1 MTMLDELVE
10 WLRIPSVSAGARD
23 EAALKE
29 AAEWAAAKIRRAG
42 GTAELEPTK
51 GGAPHVVGELR
62 STRDDAPTVLIY
74 GHYDV
79 QDPGELSNWTS
90 PPFEPTVRDGRLYAR
105 GASDDKGNFFPTLY
119 AACELAET
127 GELPVHIRV
136 LIEGA
141 EETGSDDVYQWV
153 LADERG
159 ADAAI
164 VFDSGMVDADTPGL
178 TLATRGMV
186 FSHLEVRTGA
196 RPVHSGMY
204 GGAALNAFH
213 ALHQALAAVLP
224 RPDGKLP
231 EPLRA
236 GLIAPDAE
244 ELESWKALP
253 DGASSLAEVG
263 ARPSDPTAEA
273 EFWVRTGAEP
283 SLDVNMVAGGEVR
296 TIVPDVARAAVSV
309 RLAAGQ
315 SSAEIAKNLETL
327 LRDALPEGAELSFE
341 YDGAEP
347 SRFDPNDPALQ
358 AARRAMNDPALVR
371 SGGTLPI
378 LAAFAQRGI
387 PAIVGGYALPEDQ
400 IHSPDESYR
409 LVSLEQGAEA
419 ARALYKEL
427 GDARLGARVAGSNRP
442 GGDSPA

>member
-1 MTMLDELVE
+1 VSLLDELIE
-10 WLRIPSVSAGARD
+10 WLRIPSISAGARD
-23 EAALKE
+23 EAALAA
-29 AAEWAAAKIRRAG
+29 AAEWAAEKVRRSG
-42 GTAELEPTK
+42 GTAELVPTP
-51 GGAPHVVGELR
+51 GGAPLVVGELR
-62 STRDDAPTVLIY
+62 SAREDAPTILIY

-79 QDPGELSNWTS
+79 QDPGELGEWTS
-90 PPFEPTVRDGRLYAR
+90 PPFDPTIRDGRLYAR
-105 GASDDKGNFFPTLY
+105 GASDDKGNFWPTLY
-119 AACELAET
+119 VACELAAA
-127 GELPVHIRV
+127 GELPVHVRV
-136 LIEGA
+136 VVEGA

-159 ADAAI
+159 ADAVI
-164 VFDSGMVDADTPGL
+164 VFDSGMFDPDKPAL

-186 FSHLEVRTGA
+186 FAQVEVRTGA
-196 RPVHSGMY
+196 RPVHSGIY

-213 ALHQALAAVLP
+213 ALHAALAAVLP
-224 RPDGKLP
+224 RQDGRLP

-236 GLIAPDAE
+236 GLIPPAAE
-244 ELESWKALP
+244 ELEGWSALP

-283 SLDVNMVAGGEVR
+283 SIDVNRVAGGESR
-296 TIVPDVARAAVSV
+296 TIVPEVARATVSV

-315 SSAEIAKNLETL
+315 RSDVIGPALETL
-327 LRDALPEGAELSFE
+327 LRDALPAGAELAYR

-347 SRFDPNDPALQ
+347 SRFDPALPALQ
-358 AARRAMNDPALVR
+358 AARRALGDPALVR
-371 SGGTLPI
+371 TGGTLPI

-409 LVSLEQGAEA
+409 LASLEQGAEA
-419 ARALYKEL
+419 ARALYREL
-427 GDARLGARVAGSNRP
+427 AGLR
-442 GGDSPA
+442 

>member
-1 MTMLDELVE
+1 MTLLEELVE

-23 EAALKE
+23 EAALAE
-29 AAEWAAAKIRRAG
+29 AAEWAAEKVRRAG
-42 GTAELEPTK
+42 GTAELVPTS
-51 GGAPHVVGELR
+51 GGAPLVVGELR
-62 STRDDAPTVLIY
+62 SAREDAPTVLIY

-79 QDPGELSNWTS
+79 QDPGELSEWTS
-90 PPFEPTVRDGRLYAR
+90 PPFDPTIRDGRLYAR

-119 AACELAET
+119 AACELAAA
-127 GELPVHIRV
+127 GELPLHVRV
-136 LIEGA
+136 LVEGA

-153 LADERG
+153 LADEQG

-164 VFDSGMVDADTPGL
+164 VFDSGMVDADTPAL

-186 FSHLEVRTGA
+186 FAHVEVRTGA

-213 ALHQALAAVLP
+213 ALHAALGAVLP
-224 RPDGKLP
+224 GPDGRLP

-236 GLIAPDAE
+236 GLIAPAAE
-244 ELESWKALP
+244 EVDGWKALP
-253 DGASSLAEVG
+253 DGKFSLAEVG
-263 ARPSDPTAEA
+263 ARPSDSAAEA
-273 EFWVRTGAEP
+273 EFWTRTGAEP
-283 SLDVNMVAGGEVR
+283 SIDVNMVAGGEVR

-315 SSAEIAKNLETL
+315 SSAEVAPALERL
-327 LRDALPEGAELSFE
+327 LRDALPAGAELTFS

-347 SRFDPNDPALQ
+347 SRFDPALPALQ
-358 AARRAMNDPALVR
+358 AARRALGDPALVR

-378 LAAFAQRGI
+378 LAAFGRRGI
-387 PAIVGGYALPEDQ
+387 PAIVGGFALPEDQ

-409 LVSLEQGAEA
+409 LAGLDQGAEA
-419 ARALYKEL
+419 ARALYREL
-427 GDARLGARVAGSNRP
+427 ATLR
-442 GGDSPA
+442 

>member
-1 MTMLDELVE
+1 MSLVDELVE
-10 WLRIPSVSAGARD
+10 WLRIPSISAGARD

-29 AAEWAAAKIRRAG
+29 AAEWAADKIRRAG
-42 GTAELEPTK
+42 GTAELEPTE

-62 STRDDAPTVLIY
+62 SSNADAPTVLIY

-79 QDPGELSNWTS
+79 QDPGELSEWTS

-119 AACELAET
+119 AACELAEAS
-127 GELPVHIRV
+127 ELPVHVRV

-141 EETGSDDVYQWV
+141 EETGSDDVYNWV

-164 VFDSGMVDADTPGL
+164 VFDSGMIDADTPTI

-186 FSHLEVRTGA
+186 FSHLEVRTGV

-213 ALHQALAAVLP
+213 ALHTALAAVLP
-224 RPDGKLP
+224 RPDGRLP
-231 EPLRA
+231 APLRA
-236 GLIAPDAE
+236 GLIPPAPE
-244 ELESWKALP
+244 ELEEWESLP
-253 DGASSLAEVG
+253 DGAHELANVG
-263 ARPSDPTAEA
+263 ARPSDRAAEA

-296 TIVPDVARAAVSV
+296 TIVPEVARAAVSV

-315 SSAEIAKNLETL
+315 SSKEIAANLERL
-327 LRDALPEGAELSFE
+327 LRDALPEGAELTFT

-347 SRFDPNDPALQ
+347 SRFDPALPALQ
-358 AARRAMNDPALVR
+358 AARRALGDPALVR

-378 LAAFAQRGI
+378 LAAFSQRGI
-387 PAIVGGYALPEDQ
+387 PAIVGGYGLPEDQ

-409 LVSLEQGAEA
+409 LVGLEQGAEA
-419 ARALYKEL
+419 ARALYREL
-427 GDARLGARVAGSNRP
+427 ATLAPAARVAGSNRP
-442 GGDSPA
+442 GGDSPG

>member
-1 MTMLDELVE
+1 MADIDAFVKAEAEALVAELSEWCAIPSISTDPAYADGVRRSAEHLAGLMEAAGLHAEVLSVDGSQPAVYAE
-10 WLRIPSVSAGARD
+10 WLGAGA
-23 EAALKE
+23 
-29 AAEWAAAKIRRAG
+29 
-42 GTAELEPTK
+42 
-51 GGAPHVVGELR
+51 
-62 STRDDAPTVLIY
+62 DAPTITVY
-74 GHYDV
+74 GHHDV
-79 QDPGELSNWTS
+79 QPVDPIELWTTA
-90 PPFEPTVRDGRLYAR
+90 PFDPTVRDGCLYAR

-119 AACELAET
+119 AACELAAA
-127 GELPVHIRV
+127 GELPVHVRV

-141 EETGSDDVYQWV
+141 EETGSDDVYNWV

-164 VFDSGMVDADTPGL
+164 VFDSGMIDADTPTI

-186 FSHLEVRTGA
+186 FSHLEVRTGT

-224 RPDGKLP
+224 LPDGRLP

-236 GLIAPDAE
+236 GLIAPAPE
-244 ELESWKALP
+244 ELAEWQALP
-253 DGASSLAEVG
+253 DGASELANVG

-283 SLDVNMVAGGEVR
+283 SIDVNMVAGGEVR
-296 TIVPDVARAAVSV
+296 TIVPEVARAAVSV

-315 SSAEIAKNLETL
+315 SSAEIGANLERL
-327 LRDALPEGAELSFE
+327 LRDALPPGAELKFD

-347 SRFDPNDPALQ
+347 SRFDPALPALQ
-358 AARRAMNDPALVR
+358 AARRALGDPALVR

-378 LAAFAQRGI
+378 LAAFSQRGI

-409 LVSLEQGAEA
+409 LIGLEQGAEA
-419 ARALYKEL
+419 ARALYREL
-427 GDARLGARVAGSNRP
+427 ASLR
-442 GGDSPA
+442 

>member
-1 MTMLDELVE
+1 MSLLEELVE
-10 WLRIPSVSAGARD
+10 WLRIPSISAGARD
-23 EAALKE
+23 EAALTE
-29 AAEWAAAKIRRAG
+29 AAEWAAAKVRRAG
-42 GTAELEPTK
+42 GTAELVPTP
-51 GGAPHVVGELR
+51 GGAPLVVGELR
-62 STRDDAPTVLIY
+62 SARDERSGDEPAGRGRTPTVLIY

-79 QDPGELSNWTS
+79 QDPGDRSEWTS
-90 PPFEPTVRDGRLYAR
+90 PPFDPTIRDGRLYAR
-105 GASDDKGNFFPTLY
+105 GASDDKGNFWPTLY
-119 AACELAET
+119 VACELAAA
-127 GELPVHIRV
+127 GELPVHVRV
-136 LIEGA
+136 LVEGA

-164 VFDSGMVDADTPGL
+164 VFDSGMVDADTPAL

-186 FSHLEVRTGA
+186 FAHLEVRTGA

-213 ALHQALAAVLP
+213 ALHAALAAVLP
-224 RPDGKLP
+224 GADGRLP

-236 GLIAPDAE
+236 GLIPPAAE
-244 ELESWKALP
+244 EVEGWTALP
-253 DGASSLAEVG
+253 DGRTSLAEVG
-263 ARPSDPTAEA
+263 SRPSDATAEA
-273 EFWVRTGAEP
+273 EFWTRTGAEP

-315 SSAEIAKNLETL
+315 SSAQIAAALEGL
-327 LRDALPEGAELSFE
+327 LRDALPAGAELTFE

-347 SRFDPNDPALQ
+347 SRFDPALPALQ
-358 AARRAMNDPALVR
+358 AARRALGDPALVR

-387 PAIVGGYALPEDQ
+387 PAIVGGYALPEDR

-409 LVSLEQGAEA
+409 LSSLEQGAEA
-419 ARALYKEL
+419 ARALYREL
-427 GDARLGARVAGSNRP
+427 SRLK
-442 GGDSPA
+442 

>member
-1 MTMLDELVE
+1 MSLVDELVE
-10 WLRIPSVSAGARD
+10 WLRIPSISAGARD
-23 EAALKE
+23 EAALAA
-29 AAEWAAAKIRRAG
+29 AAEWAAEKVRRAG
-42 GTAELEPTK
+42 GSAELVPTP
-51 GGAPHVVGELR
+51 GGAPLVVGELR
-62 STRDDAPTVLIY
+62 SARDERSGDEPAGRGRTPTVLIY

-79 QDPGELSNWTS
+79 QDPGDLAEWTS
-90 PPFEPTVRDGRLYAR
+90 PPFDPTVRDGRLYAR
-105 GASDDKGNFFPTLY
+105 GASDDKGNFLPTLHV
-119 AACELAET
+119 ACELAAA
-127 GELPVHIRV
+127 GELPLHVRV
-136 LIEGA
+136 LVEGA

-164 VFDSGMVDADTPGL
+164 VFDSGMVDADTPAI

-186 FSHLEVRTGA
+186 FAHVEVRTGA

-213 ALHQALAAVLP
+213 ALHAALAAVLP
-224 RPDGKLP
+224 RPDGRLP

-236 GLIAPDAE
+236 GLIPPAAE
-244 ELESWKALP
+244 ELEGWRALP

-263 ARPSDPTAEA
+263 ARPSDPAAEA

-283 SLDVNMVAGGEVR
+283 SLDVNKVEGGEVR
-296 TIVPDVARAAVSV
+296 TIVPEVARAAVSV

-315 SSAEIAKNLETL
+315 RSDVIGPALERL
-327 LRDALPEGAELSFE
+327 LRDALPAGAELTFR

-347 SRFDPNDPALQ
+347 SRFDPALPALQ
-358 AARRAMNDPALVR
+358 AARRALGDPALVR

-409 LVSLEQGAEA
+409 LASLEQGAEA
-419 ARALYKEL
+419 ARALYREL
-427 GDARLGARVAGSNRP
+427 AGLR
-442 GGDSPA
+442 

>member
-1 MTMLDELVE
+1 MSLLEELVE

-23 EAALKE
+23 EAALAA
-29 AAEWAAAKIRRAG
+29 AAEWAAEKVRRAG
-42 GTAELEPTK
+42 GTAELVPTP
-51 GGAPHVVGELR
+51 GGAPLVVGELR
-62 STRDDAPTVLIY
+62 SERVNAPTVLIY

-79 QDPGELSNWTS
+79 QDPGDLSKWTS
-90 PPFEPTVRDGRLYAR
+90 PPFDPTIRDGRLYAR

-119 AACELAET
+119 AACELAAA
-127 GELPVHIRV
+127 GELPLHVRV
-136 LIEGA
+136 LVEGA

-164 VFDSGMVDADTPGL
+164 VFDSGMVDADTPAL

-186 FSHLEVRTGA
+186 FANVEVRTGA

-213 ALHQALAAVLP
+213 ALHAALGAVLP
-224 RPDGKLP
+224 GPDGRLP

-236 GLIAPDAE
+236 GLIPPAAE
-244 ELESWKALP
+244 EVAGWGALP
-253 DGASSLAEVG
+253 DGRASLAEVG
-263 ARPSDPTAEA
+263 ARPSDATAEA
-273 EFWVRTGAEP
+273 QFWTRTGAEP
-283 SLDVNMVAGGEVR
+283 SIDVNMIAGGEVR
-296 TIVPDVARAAVSV
+296 TIVPELARATVSV

-315 SSAEIAKNLETL
+315 SSAEIGAALERL
-327 LRDALPEGAELSFE
+327 LRDALPAGAELSFK

-347 SRFDPNDPALQ
+347 SRFDPALPALQ
-358 AARRAMNDPALVR
+358 AARRALGEPALVR

-378 LAAFAQRGI
+378 LAAFGQRGI
-387 PAIVGGYALPEDQ
+387 PAIVGGFALPDDR

-409 LVSLEQGAEA
+409 LAGLDQGAEA
-419 ARALYKEL
+419 ARALYREL
-427 GDARLGARVAGSNRP
+427 SALT
-442 GGDSPA
+442 

>member
-1 MTMLDELVE
+1 MTLLDELVE
-10 WLRIPSVSAGARD
+10 WLKIPSVSAGARD
-23 EAALKE
+23 EAALAQ
-29 AAEWAAAKIRRAG
+29 AAEWAAEKIRRAG
-42 GTAELEPTK
+42 GTAVLEPTK

-62 STRDDAPTVLIY
+62 SAREDAPTVLIY

-79 QDPGELSNWTS
+79 QDPGELSEWTT
-90 PPFEPTVRDGRLYAR
+90 PPFEPAVRDGRLYAR

-119 AACELAET
+119 AACELAEA
-127 GELPVHIRV
+127 GELPVHVRV

-164 VFDSGMVDADTPGL
+164 VFDSGMVDADTPAL

-186 FSHLEVRTGA
+186 FAHLEVRTGV

-213 ALHQALAAVLP
+213 ALHAALAAVLP
-224 RPDGKLP
+224 GPDGRLP

-236 GLIAPDAE
+236 GLIAPAPE
-244 ELESWKALP
+244 EVEGWKELP

-263 ARPSDPTAEA
+263 ARPSDPAAEA
-273 EFWVRTGAEP
+273 EFWTRTGAEP

-296 TIVPDVARAAVSV
+296 TIVPEVARAAVSV

-315 SSAEIAKNLETL
+315 SSAEIAPALERL
-327 LRDALPEGAELSFE
+327 LREALPAGAELTFA

-347 SRFDPNDPALQ
+347 SRFDPALPALQ
-358 AARRAMNDPALVR
+358 AARRALGDPALVR

-378 LAAFAQRGI
+378 LAAFSQRGI
-387 PAIVGGYALPEDQ
+387 PAIVGGFALPEDR

-409 LVSLEQGAEA
+409 LASLEQGAEA
-419 ARALYKEL
+419 ARALYREL
-427 GDARLGARVAGSNRP
+427 AGL
-442 GGDSPA
+442 

>member
-1 MTMLDELVE
+1 MTLLDELVE
-10 WLRIPSVSAGARD
+10 WLKIPSISAGARD
-23 EAALKE
+23 EAGLLAAAAW
-29 AAEWAAAKIRRAG
+29 AAEKIRRAG

-62 STRDDAPTVLIY
+62 SSRDDAPTILIY

-79 QDPGELSNWTS
+79 QDPGDLSAWTS
-90 PPFEPTVRDGRLYAR
+90 PPFEPTARDGRLYAR

-119 AACELAET
+119 VACELAAA
-127 GELPVHIRV
+127 GELPVHVRV

-164 VFDSGMVDADTPGL
+164 VFDSAMVDADTPAL
-178 TLATRGMV
+178 TLATRGLV
-186 FSHLEVRTGA
+186 FSHLEVRTGV

-213 ALHQALAAVLP
+213 ALHTALAAVLP
-224 RPDGKLP
+224 RPDGRLP

-236 GLIAPDAE
+236 GLIAPAPE
-244 ELESWKALP
+244 EIEEWESLP
-253 DGASSLAEVG
+253 DGADELANVG
-263 ARPSDPTAEA
+263 ARPSDRAAEA
-273 EFWVRTGAEP
+273 EFWLRTGAEP

-296 TIVPDVARAAVSV
+296 TIVPEVARAAVSV

-315 SSAEIAKNLETL
+315 SSAEIAANLERL
-327 LRDALPEGAELSFE
+327 LRDALPPGAELTFG

-347 SRFDPNDPALQ
+347 SRFDPALPALQ
-358 AARRAMNDPALVR
+358 AARRALGDPALVR

-378 LAAFAQRGI
+378 LAAFSQRGI
-387 PAIVGGYALPEDQ
+387 PAIVGGYALPADQ

-409 LVSLEQGAEA
+409 LSSLALGAEA
-419 ARALYKEL
+419 ARALYREL
-427 GDARLGARVAGSNRP
+427 ASLK
-442 GGDSPA
+442 

>member
-1 MTMLDELVE
+1 VTALVDELVE
-10 WLRIPSVSAGARD
+10 WLRIPSISAGARD
-23 EAALKE
+23 EAALIQ
-29 AAEWAAAKIRRAG
+29 AAEWAADKIRRAG
-42 GTAELEPTK
+42 GTAELEPTE

-62 STRDDAPTVLIY
+62 SSDAGAPTVLIY

-79 QDPGELSNWTS
+79 QDPGELSKWTS

-119 AACELAET
+119 AACELAEA

-164 VFDSGMVDADTPGL
+164 VFDSGMIDADTPAI

-186 FSHLEVRTGA
+186 FSHLEIRTGA

-224 RPDGKLP
+224 GTDGRLP
-231 EPLRA
+231 APLRA
-236 GLIAPDAE
+236 GLIPPAPE
-244 ELESWKALP
+244 ELEEWESLP
-253 DGASSLAEVG
+253 DGAHELANVG
-263 ARPSDPTAEA
+263 ARPSDRTAEA

-283 SLDVNMVAGGEVR
+283 SLDVNMVAGGEER
-296 TIVPDVARAAVSV
+296 TIVPEVARAAVSV

-315 SSAEIAKNLETL
+315 SSKEIAANLERL
-327 LRDALPEGAELSFE
+327 LRDALPEGAELTFT

-347 SRFDPNDPALQ
+347 SRFDPAHPALQ
-358 AARRAMNDPALVR
+358 AARRALGDPALVR

-378 LAAFAQRGI
+378 LAAFSQRGI
-387 PAIVGGYALPEDQ
+387 PAIVGGYGLPEDQ

-419 ARALYKEL
+419 ARALYREL
-427 GDARLGARVAGSNRP
+427 ASLR
-442 GGDSPA
+442 